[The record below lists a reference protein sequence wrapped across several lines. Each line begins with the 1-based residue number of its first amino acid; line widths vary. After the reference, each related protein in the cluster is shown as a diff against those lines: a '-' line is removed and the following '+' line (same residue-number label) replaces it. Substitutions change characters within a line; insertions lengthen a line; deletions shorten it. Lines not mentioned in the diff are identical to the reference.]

1 MSNQGDLVGMPEG
14 QEARDLIERGAEDL
28 PEDRWAPM
36 LASMVA
42 VLTTTY
48 RRLGLEDEKAAKLA
62 IAGVLAQAEY
72 VGGRMFY
79 LPRGERLRL
88 ALRDAEI
95 FHRARSGNIQALAA
109 EFGVT
114 DIQVYR
120 ICRQQKKLHLAK
132 VQGRFNFERKG
143 DV

>member
-120 ICRQQKKLHLAK
+120 ICRQQKKLHMAK
-132 VQGRFNFERKG
+132 VQGRLFSDSTEG
-143 DV
+143 V